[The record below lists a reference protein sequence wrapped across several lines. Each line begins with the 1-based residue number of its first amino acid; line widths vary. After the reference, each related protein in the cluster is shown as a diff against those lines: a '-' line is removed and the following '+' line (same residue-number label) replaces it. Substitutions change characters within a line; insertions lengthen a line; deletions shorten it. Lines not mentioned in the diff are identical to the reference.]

1 MHSLLSVDETGRRD
15 TLIDATVA
23 GTGLPRSHV
32 EKDLWLTEVLRSVVR
47 VSQESGLPVV
57 LKGGTS
63 LSKAHRIIE
72 RFSEDVD
79 VLVVLDGLSSS
90 QSKRALKHF
99 RDGVAADIGLPGMT
113 LERRTV
119 WETRLV
125 AHFAYPTAT
134 DPLLA
139 GLRPDGV
146 LLEIGAWG
154 GALPSSEME
163 LRSLVAEHSEHTIN
177 GFRELTPVAV
187 RVLAPERTAVEK
199 LMLLHSVTNGARRST
214 SARHYYDLHRLL
226 GNPGVRAALA
236 DGAAA
241 LLAREVHVHSR
252 ALGVPS
258 TERPASGLHMSPAFD
273 ATDPVLA
280 TARAAYD
287 SVVLGQLVWPDARV
301 RPSFEECCNAVRSAT
316 YL

>member
-1 MHSLLSVDETGRRD
+1 MQSLLSVDEAGQRETA
-15 TLIDATVA
+15 IDVTVA
-23 GTGLPRSHV
+23 RTGLPRSHV
-32 EKDLWLTEVLRSVVR
+32 EKDLWLTELLRSIVR
-47 VSQESGLPVV
+47 TSQESGLPVV

-177 GFRELTPVAV
+177 GFRELTPVAI

-199 LMLLHSVTNGARRST
+199 LMLLHSVTDEARRSMT
-214 SARHYYDLHRLL
+214 ARHYYDLYCLL

-236 DGAAA
+236 NGTAA
-241 LLAREVHVHSR
+241 LLSREVHVHSR

-258 TERPASGLHMSPAFD
+258 VQRPASGLHRSPAFD
-273 ATDPVLA
+273 GTNPALA
-280 TARAAYD
+280 TARAAYGT
-287 SVVLGQLVWPDARV
+287 VVLGQLVWPDASV
-301 RPSFEECCNAVRSAT
+301 RPSFEDCCNAIRSAT

>member
-1 MHSLLSVDETGRRD
+1 VHSLLSVDETGRRD

-23 GTGLPRSHV
+23 RTGLPRSHV

-90 QSKRALKHF
+90 QSKRALKRF

-125 AHFAYPTAT
+125 AHFAYPAT
-134 DPLLA
+134 SDPLLD
-139 GLRPDGV
+139 GLRPEGV

-163 LRSLVAEHSEHTIN
+163 LRSLVAEHSEDTID
-177 GFRELTPVAV
+177 GFRELAPVAV

-199 LMLLHSVTNGARRST
+199 LMLLHSVTDGARRST

-258 TERPASGLHMSPAFD
+258 IERPASGFHMSPAFD

-280 TARAAYD
+280 TARVAYD
-287 SVVLGQLVWPDARV
+287 TVVLGQLVWPDATV
-301 RPSFEECCNAVRSAT
+301 RPSFEECCATVRSAT